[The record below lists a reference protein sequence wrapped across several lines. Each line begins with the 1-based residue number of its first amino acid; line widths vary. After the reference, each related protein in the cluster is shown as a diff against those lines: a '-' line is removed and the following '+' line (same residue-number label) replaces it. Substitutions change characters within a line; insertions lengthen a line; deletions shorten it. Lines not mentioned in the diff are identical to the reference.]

1 MDPFYRQLDEG
12 RFESLPATAGPW
24 SPHAQHAGPPAALL
38 ARAMEVAGGGEWLRL
53 ADVRL
58 DILGP
63 IPVAPLTVDVE
74 VLRGGRSMELLQ
86 ATASAD
92 GRPVAVARAWR
103 IVRAPADFPVLVGH
117 RTDDVGTIPPSA
129 GDGDERYLD
138 LPGAHVDGYLR
149 AVEWRMLEGGPGG
162 SGTTI
167 AWGRQ
172 LVPLVADEEPTPWQ
186 RALVLA
192 DSGGGITLA
201 LDPRRHTYINCDL
214 HVVLDRD
221 PEGEWIRMSSQALA
235 TPGHGGTVHTTLSD
249 ERGDLGTGLQTMV
262 AQNARS

>member
-1 MDPFYRQLDEG
+1 MGSFYRQLDE
-12 RFESLPATAGPW
+12 RTFDSLRATAGPW

-38 ARAMEVAGGGEWLRL
+38 ARAMERHEPAPGTRL

-63 IPVAPLTVDVE
+63 IPVAPLTVDVT
-74 VLRGGRSMELLQ
+74 VLRGGRSMQLLE

-103 IVRAPADFPVLVGH
+103 IVRAPDDFPRLTGLRESGIEPVPGA
-117 RTDDVGTIPPSA
+117 TDDSSRL
-129 GDGDERYLD
+129 E
-138 LPGAHVDGYLR
+138 LPGMHADGYLS
-149 AVEWRMLEGGPGG
+149 AIEWRFVSGGVGTGG
-162 SGTTI
+162 TAV

-172 LVPLVADEEPTPWQ
+172 LVPLLPDEEPSPWE

-192 DSGGGITLA
+192 DSGGGITLTV
-201 LDPRRHTYINCDL
+201 DPRRHTYINCDL

-221 PEGEWIRMSSQALA
+221 PDGEWVRMSSQALA
-235 TPGHGGTVHTTLSD
+235 NPGHGGTVHTTLAD
-249 ERGDLGTGLQTMV
+249 EHGDLGTGVQTMV
-262 AQNARS
+262 LQDARS

>member
-1 MDPFYRQLDEG
+1 MDSFYRQVDEG

-38 ARAMEVAGGGEWLRL
+38 ARAMETAEGGGDLRL

-63 IPVAPLTVDVE
+63 IPVQPLTLGVE
-74 VLRGGRSMELLQ
+74 VIRGGRSMELLQ

-92 GRPVAVARAWR
+92 GRPVAIARAWR
-103 IVRAPADFPVLVGH
+103 IVRAPEDFPVLAGH
-117 RTDDVGTIPPSA
+117 RTDDIGPAPDPANDA
-129 GDGDERYLD
+129 GDHLS
-138 LPGAHVDGYLR
+138 LPGAHEDGYLR
-149 AVEWRMLEGGPGG
+149 AVEWQILEGGPGTG
-162 SGTTI
+162 GTTS

-172 LVPLVADEEPTPWQ
+172 LVPLVADEEPSPWQ

-192 DSGGGITLA
+192 DSGGGITLT

-221 PEGEWIRMSSQALA
+221 PAGEWIRMSSQALA

-262 AQNARS
+262 ALDARS

>member
-1 MDPFYRQLDEG
+1 MAAFYRQLDEHH
-12 RFESLPATAGPW
+12 FDSLPATAGPW

-38 ARAMEVAGGGEWLRL
+38 ARAMETHEGGEGLRL

-63 IPVAPLTVDVE
+63 IPVEPLTLDVE

-86 ATASAD
+86 ATASAQ

-103 IVRAPADFPVLVGH
+103 IVRAPEDFPRLTGRRAATIDPVPEAKGEGH
-117 RTDDVGTIPPSA
+117 L
-129 GDGDERYLD
+129 EM
-138 LPGAHVDGYLR
+138 PGAHEDGYLR
-149 AVEWRMLEGGPGG
+149 ATEWRILEGGVGAG
-162 SGTTI
+162 GTTV

-172 LVPLVADEEPTPWQ
+172 LVPLLEGEEPTGWQ

-192 DSGGGITLA
+192 DSGGGITLT
-201 LDPRRHTYINCDL
+201 LDPRRHTFINCDL
-214 HVVLDRD
+214 HVALDRD
-221 PEGEWIRMSSQALA
+221 PVGEWVRMSSQALA
-235 TPGHGGTVHTTLSD
+235 SPGHGGTVHTTLSD